1 MLGMNELRTGVVFK
15 KDDEPYLILWSN
27 FLRMA
32 QRKPV
37 RQAKVKNLITGKI
50 LELSFKLDDRFEEA
64 DVQRVKASYLY
75 HDDATATFMNQE
87 TYDQFSIE
95 MESVRDAL
103 PYLTEGSE
111 ATVVTFEGRPIG
123 VEVPKKVEMTVT
135 ETADAVRGDT
145 AQGAVMKEAKLE
157 NGSTVK
163 VPMFIKQGD
172 MIRINTDTGE
182 YVERA

>member
-1 MLGMNELRTGVVFK
+1 MLGMNELRAGVVFK
-15 KDDEPYLILWSN
+15 KDGEPFLILWSN

-75 HDDATATFMNQE
+75 HDEATATFMDST
-87 TYDQFSIE
+87 TYDQFSID
-95 MESVRDAL
+95 MDSVKETL
-103 PYLTEGSE
+103 PYLNEGSDV
-111 ATVVTFEGRPIG
+111 TLITFEGKAIS
-123 VEVPKKVEMTVT
+123 VEIPKKVELKVT
-135 ETADAVRGDT
+135 ETADVVRGDT

-172 MIRINTDTGE
+172 AVRINTETGE
-182 YVERA
+182 YVERV